1 MNLGYDESE
10 IEDIIR
16 YAVGHGTLENAPGVD
31 HAALKAKG
39 FTTATIQALE
49 SALASAFDIRFAFN
63 KWTLGEDFCISV
75 LGITKAQLDRSE
87 EHTSE
92 LPSLMRLSYAVF
104 CFKKKNIITNKCQD

>member
-49 SALASAFDIRFAFN
+49 SALASAFDIRFAFT
-63 KWTLGEDFCISV
+63 KWTLGEDFCMSV
-75 LGITKAQLDRSE
+75 LGITQAPLDDLTFHMPSALAFRTSSE
-87 EHTSE
+87 K
-92 LPSLMRLSYAVF
+92 RRGGKGGV
-104 CFKKKNIITNKCQD
+104 